1 MHAVLGGSMA
11 KRNKKGQFQ
20 KGHSGGG
27 STHRRST
34 GGSTKVVVV
43 EPARAARAAPRRR
56 AVAKTVVKRRR
67 SSGGRSRGGALGGV
81 GNFLGGRG
89 GHRTAIVIGSAALGY
104 AQKEGWLAKL
114 PVVGKAGPITSFGLL
129 GWGAEEF
136 LKMKLPP
143 LVQDM
148 ITAALS
154 LSAFNLGFS
163 GGQTIVGDAY
173 QMPGGA
179 VFFD

>member
-1 MHAVLGGSMA
+1 MA

-27 STHRRST
+27 SRHKRSS
-34 GGSTKVVVV
+34 GSTKVVVV
-43 EPARAARAAPRRR
+43 KSAPAVAAPRRR
-56 AVAKTVVKRRR
+56 ARTATRTRTVVVRR
-67 SSGGRSRGGALGGV
+67 SSPRKSGGALGSV

-114 PVVGKAGPITSFGLL
+114 PLVGKAGPITSFGLL

-136 LKMKLPP
+136 LHMKLPP
-143 LVQDM
+143 IVQDM
-148 ITAALS
+148 VTSALA

-163 GGQTIVGDAY
+163 GGQTVVGDAY

>member
-1 MHAVLGGSMA
+1 MA

-20 KGHSGGG
+20 KGGGG
-27 STHRRST
+27 RSKARRASSVGKSTSIT
-34 GGSTKVVVV
+34 V
-43 EPARAARAAPRRR
+43 RAAP
-56 AVAKTVVKRRR
+56 AVARPRVKRVTRRR
-67 SSGGRSRGGALGGV
+67 SSSSALGSV

-89 GHRTAIVIGSAALGY
+89 GHRTAIFVCSLALGF
-104 AQKEGWLAKL
+104 ASKKGWLAKL

-136 LKMKLPP
+136 LKIKLPP
-143 LVQDM
+143 IVQDM
-148 ITAALS
+148 ITSSLA
-154 LSAFNLGFS
+154 LSAFNIGFS
-163 GGQTIVGDAY
+163 GGETIVGDAY

>member
-1 MHAVLGGSMA
+1 M
-11 KRNKKGQFQ
+11 
-20 KGHSGGG
+20 
-27 STHRRST
+27 
-34 GGSTKVVVV
+34 
-43 EPARAARAAPRRR
+43 
-56 AVAKTVVKRRR
+56 
-67 SSGGRSRGGALGGV
+67 LGGV

-148 ITAALS
+148 VTSALA

-163 GGQTIVGDAY
+163 GGTSIVGEGAY

>member
-1 MHAVLGGSMA
+1 MA

-27 STHRRST
+27 STHRRASS
-34 GGSTKVVVV
+34 GSTKVVVV

-56 AVAKTVVKRRR
+56 TVTKTVVKRRR
-67 SSGGRSRGGALGGV
+67 SSARRGGSILGGSV

-136 LKMKLPP
+136 LHMKLPP
-143 LVQDM
+143 IVQDM
-148 ITAALS
+148 ITSALA

-163 GGQTIVGDAY
+163 GGQTIVGESY

>member
-1 MHAVLGGSMA
+1 MA

-27 STHRRST
+27 STHRRARSS
-34 GGSTKVVVV
+34 GSTKVVVV

-56 AVAKTVVKRRR
+56 TRTVTKTVVRRK
-67 SSGGRSRGGALGGV
+67 SSSRGGVLGGV

-89 GHRTAIVIGSAALGY
+89 GHRTAVVLGSAALGY
-104 AQKEGWLAKL
+104 AQKEGWLAKV
-114 PVVGKAGPITSFGLL
+114 PVVGKAGPITSFGLI

-136 LKMKLPP
+136 LHMKLPP

-148 ITAALS
+148 ITAALA
-154 LSAFNLGFS
+154 LSAFNIGFS
-163 GGQTIVGDAY
+163 GGATIVGEQHY

>member
-1 MHAVLGGSMA
+1 MAA
-11 KRNKKGQFQ
+11 KRKKNGQFT
-20 KGHSGGG
+20 KGHGGG
-27 STHRRST
+27 GGHRRSS
-34 GGSTKVVVV
+34 GSTKVVVV
-43 EPARAARAAPRRR
+43 EPRAVARAAPRRR
-56 AVAKTVVKRRR
+56 AAARVVVKRRR
-67 SSGGRSRGGALGGV
+67 SSGSRGGVLGGV

-136 LKMKLPP
+136 LHMKLPP
-143 LVQDM
+143 IVQDM
-148 ITAALS
+148 ITSALA

-163 GGQTIVGDAY
+163 GGTTIVGESY

>member
-1 MHAVLGGSMA
+1 MA

-20 KGHSGGG
+20 KGGGG
-27 STHRRST
+27 RSKARRASTS
-34 GGSTKVVVV
+34 STKTITV
-43 EPARAARAAPRRR
+43 RAAAPVVQRVRR
-56 AVAKTVVKRRR
+56 APVRRRR
-67 SSGGRSRGGALGGV
+67 SSGRSALGSV

-89 GHRTAIVIGSAALGY
+89 GHRTAIVVGSLALGF
-104 AQKEGWLAKL
+104 ASKKGWLAKL

-136 LKMKLPP
+136 LKIKLPP
-143 LVQDM
+143 IVQDM
-148 ITAALS
+148 ITSSLA
-154 LSAFNLGFS
+154 LSAFNIGFS
-163 GGQTIVGDAY
+163 GGETIVGDAY

>member
-1 MHAVLGGSMA
+1 MAA
-11 KRNKKGQFQ
+11 KRKKNGQFT
-20 KGHSGGG
+20 KGHGGG
-27 STHRRST
+27 GGRKRSS

-43 EPARAARAAPRRR
+43 EPARVARAAPRRR
-56 AVAKTVVKRRR
+56 TVTKTVVKRRR
-67 SSGGRSRGGALGGV
+67 SSGRGGILGGSV

-136 LKMKLPP
+136 LHMKLPP
-143 LVQDM
+143 IVQDM
-148 ITAALS
+148 ITSALA

-163 GGQTIVGDAY
+163 GGTTIVGESY

>member
-1 MHAVLGGSMA
+1 MA

-20 KGHSGGG
+20 KGG
-27 STHRRST
+27 SAPRSKARRASSAKT
-34 GGSTKVVVV
+34 TSITV
-43 EPARAARAAPRRR
+43 RAAPAVARVRR
-56 AVAKTVVKRRR
+56 APVKRRR
-67 SSGGRSRGGALGGV
+67 SHGGALGSV

-89 GHRTAIVIGSAALGY
+89 GHRTAIVVGSLALGF
-104 AQKEGWLAKL
+104 ASKKGWLAKL

-136 LKMKLPP
+136 LKIKLPP
-143 LVQDM
+143 IVQDM
-148 ITAALS
+148 ITSSLA
-154 LSAFNLGFS
+154 LSAFNIGFS
-163 GGQTIVGDAY
+163 GGETIVGDAY

>member
-1 MHAVLGGSMA
+1 MA

-20 KGHSGGG
+20 KGGGGRSKARRASHSSSTKTITVRAAAPVVQRVRRAPVRRRKSGGG
-27 STHRRST
+27 S
-34 GGSTKVVVV
+34 
-43 EPARAARAAPRRR
+43 
-56 AVAKTVVKRRR
+56 
-67 SSGGRSRGGALGGV
+67 ALGSV

-89 GHRTAIVIGSAALGY
+89 GHRTAIVVGSLALGF
-104 AQKEGWLAKL
+104 ASKKGWLAKL

-136 LKMKLPP
+136 LKIKLPP
-143 LVQDM
+143 IVQDM
-148 ITAALS
+148 ITSSLA
-154 LSAFNLGFS
+154 LSAFNIGFS
-163 GGQTIVGDAY
+163 GGETVVGDAY

>member
-1 MHAVLGGSMA
+1 MA
-11 KRNKKGQFQ
+11 KRNKAGQFV

-27 STHRRST
+27 SRHRRSS

-43 EPARAARAAPRRR
+43 EPR
-56 AVAKTVVKRRR
+56 AVARAKPRTRTRTVTRVVKRR
-67 SSGGRSRGGALGGV
+67 SSGGRKSGGALGGV

-143 LVQDM
+143 IVQDM
-148 ITAALS
+148 VTSALA

-163 GGQTIVGDAY
+163 GGTTIVGEAY

>member
-1 MHAVLGGSMA
+1 MA

-27 STHRRST
+27 STHRRASSS
-34 GGSTKVVVV
+34 GSTKVVVV

-56 AVAKTVVKRRR
+56 TVTKTVVKRRR
-67 SSGGRSRGGALGGV
+67 SSARRGGSILGGSV

-136 LKMKLPP
+136 LHMKLPP
-143 LVQDM
+143 IVQDM
-148 ITAALS
+148 ITSALA

-163 GGQTIVGDAY
+163 GGQTIVGESY

>member
-1 MHAVLGGSMA
+1 MA

-20 KGHSGGG
+20 KGGGG
-27 STHRRST
+27 RSKARRASTSSNKT
-34 GGSTKVVVV
+34 ITV
-43 EPARAARAAPRRR
+43 RAAAPVVQRVRR
-56 AVAKTVVKRRR
+56 APVKRRR
-67 SSGGRSRGGALGGV
+67 SSGGSALGSV

-89 GHRTAIVIGSAALGY
+89 GHRTAIVVGSLALGF
-104 AQKEGWLAKL
+104 ASKKGWLAKL

-136 LKMKLPP
+136 LKIKLPP
-143 LVQDM
+143 IVQDM
-148 ITAALS
+148 ITSSLA
-154 LSAFNLGFS
+154 LSAFNIGFS
-163 GGQTIVGDAY
+163 GGETVVGDAY

>member
-1 MHAVLGGSMA
+1 MA

-20 KGHSGGG
+20 KGGGG
-27 STHRRST
+27 SKRRRSSA
-34 GGSTKVVVV
+34 GSTKVVVV
-43 EPARAARAAPRRR
+43 KSAPVTAPRRAR
-56 AVAKTVVKRRR
+56 ARTVTRTVVRRASHR
-67 SSGGRSRGGALGGV
+67 KSGGALGSV

-148 ITAALS
+148 VTAALS

-163 GGQTIVGDAY
+163 GGSTIVGDAY

>member
-1 MHAVLGGSMA
+1 MA

-20 KGHSGGG
+20 KGGG
-27 STHRRST
+27 SRSKT
-34 GGSTKVVVV
+34 VRAPAAKSTSITV
-43 EPARAARAAPRRR
+43 RAAP
-56 AVAKTVVKRRR
+56 AVTRPRVKRVSRRR
-67 SSGGRSRGGALGGV
+67 SSSSLGSSV

-89 GHRTAIVIGSAALGY
+89 GHRTAIVVGSLALGF
-104 AQKEGWLAKL
+104 ASKKGWLAKL

-143 LVQDM
+143 IVQDM
-148 ITAALS
+148 ITSSLA
-154 LSAFNLGFS
+154 LSAFNIGFS
-163 GGQTIVGDAY
+163 GGDTIVGDAY

>member
-1 MHAVLGGSMA
+1 MA

-27 STHRRST
+27 STHRRSS

-56 AVAKTVVKRRR
+56 TVTKTVVKRRR
-67 SSGGRSRGGALGGV
+67 SSGSRGVLGGV
-81 GNFLGGRG
+81 GNFLGGRS

-114 PVVGKAGPITSFGLL
+114 PAVGKAGPITSFGLL

-136 LKMKLPP
+136 LHMKLPP
-143 LVQDM
+143 IVQDM
-148 ITAALS
+148 ITSALA
-154 LSAFNLGFS
+154 LSAFNLGFT
-163 GGQTIVGDAY
+163 GGQTVVGEGY

>member
-1 MHAVLGGSMA
+1 V
-11 KRNKKGQFQ
+11 KR
-20 KGHSGGG
+20 
-27 STHRRST
+27 R
-34 GGSTKVVVV
+34 KV
-43 EPARAARAAPRRR
+43 
-56 AVAKTVVKRRR
+56 TRRR
-67 SSGGRSRGGALGGV
+67 SSGGASRGGILGSV
-81 GNFLGGRG
+81 GGFLGGKG

-129 GWGAEEF
+129 GWGAEEL

-148 ITAALS
+148 VTAALS
-154 LSAFNLGFS
+154 LSAFNLGFT
-163 GGQTIVGDAY
+163 GGTTIVGADAY

>member
-1 MHAVLGGSMA
+1 MAA
-11 KRNKKGQFQ
+11 KRKKNGQFT
-20 KGHSGGG
+20 KGHGGGG
-27 STHRRST
+27 SRKRSS

-43 EPARAARAAPRRR
+43 EPARVARAAPRRR
-56 AVAKTVVKRRR
+56 TVTKTVVKRRR
-67 SSGGRSRGGALGGV
+67 SSGRGGILGGSV

-136 LKMKLPP
+136 LHMKLPP
-143 LVQDM
+143 IVQDM
-148 ITAALS
+148 ITSALA

-163 GGQTIVGDAY
+163 GGTTIVGESY